1 MEGLV
6 VTFIPGLYLFSKLVS
21 IIFPGLYNYAELL
34 LTVVS
39 IILLVLAL
47 VVVVKTLELSEG
59 VTLKLSQISSFSE
72 IDLKLDNVKSGLCRT
87 CNN

>member
-6 VTFIPGLYLFSKLVS
+6 VTFIPGLYLLSKLVS

-39 IILLVLAL
+39 IILLILAL